1 SNYSAFKMR
10 WLLDNYSLHERKDI
24 CWLHAPEVLLWR
36 MTGAKKTEIS
46 LASRT
51 LCLDIARRTWSR
63 NAAGILGIPFGVLAP
78 LIKPGEVAGWVTA
91 TLRQELGLP
100 HEVKVTLAGHDH
112 MVGARAL
119 QMQPGDVL
127 NSTGTT
133 EGILLLNTQPTLDVQ
148 ARRD

>member
-1 SNYSAFKMR
+1 M
-10 WLLDNYSLHERKDI
+10 
-24 CWLHAPEVLLWR
+24 
-36 MTGAKKTEIS
+36 
-46 LASRT
+46 
-51 LCLDIARRTWSR
+51 
-63 NAAGILGIPFGVLAP
+63 
-78 LIKPGEVAGWVTA
+78 TA
-91 TLRQELGLP
+91 TLREELGFS

-148 ARRD
+148 ARRNKLANGCYSDGEFFTLFASLPVGGYALEWVKKPFV